1 MQQAP
6 LTFNE
11 IPNVIANLLN
21 KVKGI
26 EAMLRKL
33 TEQQPQAEKTDRH
46 IPLTVEQACEYL
58 NMPKATFYYKVGRN
72 EIPAIKQGKRYYIY
86 QDELDQWL
94 EAARKNVIPQTAED
108 ENAAFLAS
116 IHRKPNHKNW

>member
-1 MQQAP
+1 MQKAP
-6 LTFNE
+6 LTFND
-11 IPNVIANLLN
+11 IPYVIANLLN
-21 KVKGI
+21 NVEGV
-26 EAMLRKL
+26 ETMLRKL
-33 TEQQPQAEKTDRH
+33 TEQQPQTEKTDRR

-94 EAARKNVIPQTAED
+94 ESARKNAMPQTAED

-116 IHRKPNHKNW
+116 IRRKPNHKSW